1 MFNIV
6 LARIDYFQE
15 RLVIGK
21 NLHIVSYNDKTL
33 QDENM
38 LTNMTFPYKTLI
50 LS

>member
-1 MFNIV
+1 MELKFRQDV
-6 LARIDYFQE
+6 HCF
-15 RLVIGK
+15 VK
-21 NLHIVSYNDKTL
+21 VTNLHIVSYNDKTL